1 MSDVAFEILN
11 EEKTPS
17 RRGRKSLSEPDESAR
32 AMDLVAAEKEQKEL
46 SAKEADELYGGGE
59 EYERLRVME
68 EVRSYLELSAKAI
81 IETGKRLILI
91 KAHEENGAW
100 LSTLEQMGIDQ
111 RFAQRSM
118 YAARKYGQYD
128 NLSHLGYSK
137 LQALEELTEADV
149 EKLDAGDSVAGIDL
163 DDIDRMTAKELRESL
178 RKEREKR
185 EKDRKAQ
192 DAAIEQK
199 ESKINE
205 MENQLRY
212 REPPTARDLAEGA
225 LIPIKKDFLDEI
237 GSVDF
242 HLERAIATID
252 RAQRIDGIKVDQL
265 DAWMGEELIGAMI
278 ERLKELYDQI
288 DEAIQNIRPIEPEKE

>member
-1 MSDVAFEILN
+1 M
-11 EEKTPS
+11 
-17 RRGRKSLSEPDESAR
+17 GRKAILEVNEDAKT
-32 AMDLVAAEKEQKEL
+32 MDLAHAEQEQHDL
-46 SAKEADELYGGGE
+46 TIQEAE
-59 EYERLRVME
+59 EEFGDGQPYERLRLE
-68 EVRSYLELSAKAI
+68 NEVRFYQDQMATSL
-81 IETGKRLILI
+81 IEIGKRLIRM
-91 KAHEENGAW
+91 KANEEHGGF
-100 LSTLEQMGIDQ
+100 LQVLDSIQMSP
-111 RFAQRSM
+111 RSAQYAM
-118 YAARKYGQYD
+118 TAARKFSNTKSISY
-128 NLSHLGYSK
+128 LSNTK
-137 LQALEELTEADV
+137 LIALSV
-149 EKLDAGDSVAGIDL
+149 LDDDEIQGLEDGNQVAGMTL
-163 DDIDRMTAKELRESL
+163 DDIEQMSVKELRESL

-199 ESKINE
+199 ETKIND

-252 RAQRIDGIKVDQL
+252 RAQRIEGIKVDQL
-265 DAWMGEELIGAMI
+265 DAWMGEELIGTMI